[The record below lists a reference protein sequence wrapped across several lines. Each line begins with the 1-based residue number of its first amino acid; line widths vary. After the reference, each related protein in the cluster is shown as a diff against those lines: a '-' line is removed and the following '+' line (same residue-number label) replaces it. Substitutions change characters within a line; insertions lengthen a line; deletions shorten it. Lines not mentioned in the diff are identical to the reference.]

1 MEKRFDVDDGIEC
14 WYCSSEIA
22 IRGITIKMRMSSTN
36 FAIKPK
42 FHEQKEKEVPTS
54 LATSRE
60 DAKKSSQQM
69 RQWNVACSAKGIA
82 AVRRSSN
89 VNSSKLTGQRQ
100 FVFFYVT
107 EPNWFS

>member
-22 IRGITIKMRMSSTN
+22 IRGNTIKMRMSSTN

-60 DAKKSSQQM
+60 DAKKFSQQM
-69 RQWNVACSAKGIA
+69 RQSECCLFSQGNCSSEAIF
-82 AVRRSSN
+82 
-89 VNSSKLTGQRQ
+89 QC
-100 FVFFYVT
+100 
-107 EPNWFS
+107 